1 MALTADRGVVPDV
14 DAALSSAKQS
24 LTRGEFVAA
33 IEELEA
39 LLEHKPGNEEAL
51 YMLAVCSRYAG
62 LTDAALEALDRL
74 LELNPACAR
83 GYQERGHL
91 YRDSGNAN
99 AAIEAYEKAVGSNP
113 ALLSSWQNLAK
124 LQAGEGRTRRV
135 AASQKHADE
144 LAAQPKELLA
154 VMSMIYEG
162 KLDEAE
168 PLCRAYLQK
177 HPKNVIGM
185 RLLAKIGSEH
195 DILDDAEFLL
205 ESCLEFAP
213 NFTAARYDYAQI
225 LYKRQRFGKALEQA
239 GRLLRE
245 QPDNADFQLVCANA
259 AAAVRDFD
267 RAFAIYDRL
276 IDAHPDNV
284 ELPILKGHALK
295 SYGDAAQA
303 IAAYRQVA
311 AERTD
316 HGDAWWSLANIK
328 TYAFTDAE
336 LEQMRSAEADPMT
349 STRDCY
355 QLCFALGKCFEDRDE
370 IATAFDYYSRG
381 NALKLG
387 ESGYRAEYTEAEFAR
402 QKEVCTKEFFEQRR
416 DFGVADGAPVF
427 IVGMPR
433 AGSTLIEQILASHPM
448 VDGTIELPNVL
459 ALAQKLAGRRS
470 VDDTPRYPAIL
481 ETLEAGQFERFAL
494 DYFQSTQVYRH
505 GAPYFT
511 DKMPNNFRHIGLIH
525 LMFPNA
531 KIIDARREAMACC
544 FSNFKQLF
552 GEGQNFTYGLEELG
566 RYYRGYESLMA
577 HWERLLP
584 GKILRVQYEDVVAD
598 LDAEVRRLLE
608 FLGLPFDQR
617 CIDYHKTE
625 RAVHTPSAEQVRQ
638 PIYRTGIEQWRKFE
652 AFLGPLQ
659 DALSPGEE
667 QSDRAG

>member
-1 MALTADRGVVPDV
+1 MALTADRGVALDA

-24 LTRGEFVAA
+24 LTRGEFAAA
-33 IEELEA
+33 IDELEA
-39 LLEHKPGNEEAL
+39 LLERFPGNEEAL
-51 YMLAVCSRYAG
+51 YLLAVCSRYG
-62 LTDAALEALDRL
+62 GRIEAALDALDRL
-74 LELNPACAR
+74 LGLNPACAR
-83 GYQERGHL
+83 GYQERGHV
-91 YRDSGNAN
+91 YRDSGDAS

-124 LQAGEGRTRRV
+124 LQAGEGRTRRA

-144 LAAQPKELLA
+144 LSAQPKELLA

-162 KLDEAE
+162 KLDDAE
-168 PLCRAYLQK
+168 PLCRAYLKK
-177 HPKNVIGM
+177 HPKDVVAM
-185 RLLAKIGSEH
+185 RLLAKIGAEH
-195 DILDDAEFLL
+195 DVLDDAEFLL
-205 ESCLEFAP
+205 ESCLEFEP
-213 NFTAARYDYAQI
+213 GFTAARYDYARI
-225 LYKRQRFGKALEQA
+225 LYKRQRFGKALVEA
-239 GRLLRE
+239 ERLLCE
-245 QPDNADFQLVCANA
+245 QPGNADFQLVCANA
-259 AAAVRDFD
+259 VAAVGDFD

-336 LEQMRSAEADPMT
+336 LEQMRSAEADPKT
-349 STRDCY
+349 STRDRY
-355 QLCFALGKCFEDRDE
+355 QLCFALGKSFEDRDE

-402 QKEVCTKEFFEQRR
+402 QKEVCTKEFFEERR
-416 DFGVADGAPVF
+416 DFGVADGAPIFV
-427 IVGMPR
+427 VGMPR

-448 VDGTIELPNVL
+448 IDGTIELPNVL
-459 ALAQKLAGRRS
+459 ALAHKLAGRRS

-481 ETLEAGQFERFAL
+481 ESLEAELVERFAQ
-494 DYFQSTQVYRH
+494 DYLESTQVYRH
-505 GAPYFT
+505 GAPFFT
-511 DKMPNNFRHIGLIH
+511 DKMPNNFRHIGLIQ

-544 FSNFKQLF
+544 LSNFKQLF
-552 GEGQNFTYGLEELG
+552 GQGQHFTYGLEEVG
-566 RYYRGYESLMA
+566 RYYRGYVALMD
-577 HWERLLP
+577 HWLSVLP
-584 GKILRVQYEDVVAD
+584 GKILCVQYEDVVD
-598 LDAEVRRLLE
+598 NLESEVHRLLD

-617 CIDYHKTE
+617 CIEFHKTE

-638 PIYRTGIEQWRKFE
+638 PIYREGVEQWKNFE
-652 AFLGPLQ
+652 RFLEPLKH
-659 DALSPGEE
+659 ALG
-667 QSDRAG
+667 Q